1 MSPPT
6 ADAGMQQVVDLA
18 APFFGLI
25 FIGWL
30 CAKTRRLP
38 VEGLA
43 WLGFFIVYVS
53 LPALFFLLLS
63 KTPIEQLTRWNY
75 VATTTATTAVLF
87 VLALGVGWAFN
98 RGNLRAATI
107 IAVAGAYSNIG
118 YMGPGLTLAT
128 LGPAATVPTAL
139 VFCFDNAFLFTMAP
153 LLMALSGERQSPVS
167 TALLIVRRIL
177 LHPFILATLVG
188 VAAAALQLRP
198 PVVIDKILTSLAQA
212 AAPCALFAMGVTVG
226 LRPVERITAEI
237 PVVLVLK
244 LLVHP
249 VLAFVALTTIGGFDR
264 VWVTTAVLMAC
275 LPPALNVYVIA
286 QQYHSHVAE
295 ASAIV
300 LIGTLASVVTVTG
313 VLWLVTHDLLPIA
326 GLSP

>member
-1 MSPPT
+1 
-6 ADAGMQQVVDLA
+6 MQQVFDLA

-30 CAKTRRLP
+30 AAKTRKLP
-38 VEGLA
+38 AEGLA
-43 WLGFFIVYVS
+43 WLGWFIVYVS
-53 LPALFFLLLS
+53 LPALFFQLLS
-63 KTPIEQLTRWNY
+63 KTPIEQLTRWSF

-87 VLALGVGWAFN
+87 VIAYAVGIAFN
-98 RGNLRAATI
+98 RGDRRAATI
-107 IAVAGAYSNIG
+107 VAVAGAYSNIG

-153 LLMALSGERQSPVS
+153 LLMALAGEKQSALS
-167 TALLIVRRIL
+167 TVRLILGRIF
-177 LHPFILATLVG
+177 LHPFILATIVG
-188 VAAAALQLRP
+188 VAAAALQWRP
-198 PVVIDKILTSLAQA
+198 PVVIDKMLTSLMQA

-237 PVVLVLK
+237 PVVLILK

-249 VLAFVALTTIGGFDR
+249 VLVFLALSFVGGFDK
-264 VWVTTAVLMAC
+264 VWLMTAVLMAC

-286 QQYHSHVAE
+286 QQYHAHVGE
-295 ASAIV
+295 ASTIV
-300 LIGTLASVVTVTG
+300 LVGTLVSVMTVTG
-313 VLWLVTHDLLPIA
+313 FLWLVTHDALPVLFA
-326 GLSP
+326 G

>member
-1 MSPPT
+1 
-6 ADAGMQQVVDLA
+6 MQQVVDLA

-30 CAKTRRLP
+30 AARTRKLP
-38 VEGLA
+38 AEGLA

-53 LPALFFLLLS
+53 LPALFFQLLS
-63 KTPIEQLTRWNY
+63 KTPIEQLTRWSF
-75 VATTTATTAVLF
+75 VATTTATTAILF
-87 VLALGVGWAFN
+87 ALALGVGLAFN

-107 IAVAGAYSNIG
+107 VAVAGAYSNIG

-128 LGPAATVPTAL
+128 LGPEATVPTAL

-153 LLMALSGERQSPVS
+153 LMMALTGERQSVS
-167 TALLIVRRIL
+167 STILLILKKIF
-177 LHPFILATLVG
+177 LHPFILATIVG
-188 VAAAALQLRP
+188 VAAAALQIRP
-198 PVVIDKILTSLAQA
+198 PVVVDKMLTSLMQA

-226 LRPVERITAEI
+226 LRPVERISAEI
-237 PVVLVLK
+237 PVVLTLK

-249 VLAFVALTTIGGFDR
+249 VLVFVLLSLVGGFDR
-264 VWVTTAVLMAC
+264 VWMLTALLMAC

-286 QQYHSHVAE
+286 QQYHAHVAE

-300 LIGTLASVVTVTG
+300 LIGTLVSVATVTG
-313 VLWLVTHDLLPIA
+313 FLYLVTHDLLPLTLFA
-326 GLSP
+326 P

>member
-1 MSPPT
+1 
-6 ADAGMQQVVDLA
+6 MQQVVELT

-25 FIGWL
+25 FIGWI
-30 CAKTRRLP
+30 CAKTRKLP
-38 VEGLA
+38 AEGLA

-53 LPALFFLLLS
+53 LPALFFQLLS
-63 KTPIEQLTRWNY
+63 KTPIEQLARWSF

-87 VLALGVGWAFN
+87 ALALGVGLAFN

-118 YMGPGLTLAT
+118 YMGPGLTLAA
-128 LGPAATVPTAL
+128 LGSEATVPTAL
-139 VFCFDNAFLFTMAP
+139 VFCFDNAFLFTMVP
-153 LLMALSGERQSPVS
+153 LLMALSGERQSPFS
-167 TALLIVRRIL
+167 TMILIVRKIF

-188 VAAAALQLRP
+188 VAAAALHVRP
-198 PVVIDKILTSLAQA
+198 PVVIDKMLASLAQA

-237 PVVLVLK
+237 PVVLILK

-249 VLAFVALTTIGGFDR
+249 VLVFVALTTVGGFDR
-264 VWVTTAVLMAC
+264 IWVTTALLMAC

-295 ASAIV
+295 ASTIV
-300 LIGTLASVVTVTG
+300 LLGTLASVATVTAF
-313 VLWLVTHDLLPIA
+313 LWLATHDMLPMA
-326 GLSP
+326 AFAR